1 MATLMFECP
10 ANGAPV
16 STRVEVDATS
26 FYSLSPHTTYLSCPH
41 CPAPHLL
48 GDVRAWLSE
57 KIDTLL
63 EVPPDTTG
71 GIAS

>member
-10 ANGAPV
+10 TNGREV

-26 FYSLSPHTTYLSCPH
+26 FNSFSQQTTYLQCPH

-48 GDVRAWLSE
+48 GDVQAWLS
-57 KIDTLL
+57 D
-63 EVPPDTTG
+63 EVDKLPEQPPMRSVG
-71 GIAS
+71 